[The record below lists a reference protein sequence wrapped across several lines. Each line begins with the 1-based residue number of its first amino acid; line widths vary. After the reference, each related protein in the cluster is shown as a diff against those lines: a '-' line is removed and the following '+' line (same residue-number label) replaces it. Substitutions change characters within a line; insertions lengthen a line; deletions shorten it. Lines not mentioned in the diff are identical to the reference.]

1 MKKDGLTIVDFI
13 IMLGI
18 LIIVYGNYEMIKG
31 KDIEIKELKAKT
43 TQLQTDLN
51 LCATQKEYLLNGANI
66 K

>member
-1 MKKDGLTIVDFI
+1 MKKDGLTIADFI

-31 KDIEIKELKAKT
+31 KDIEIKELKAQT
-43 TQLQTDLN
+43 TQLQRDLN